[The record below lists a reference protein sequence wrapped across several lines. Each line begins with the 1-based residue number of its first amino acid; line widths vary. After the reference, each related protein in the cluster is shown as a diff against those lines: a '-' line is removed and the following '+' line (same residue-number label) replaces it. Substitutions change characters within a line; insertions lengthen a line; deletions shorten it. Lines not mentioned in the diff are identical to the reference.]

1 MLTLQHCW
9 VSFSHPEEVLDLP
22 TRHRRISITE
32 DPELAAALRAVAAL
46 ERETP
51 GPARLVRDLAIRGAN
66 AVLAERREREAALE
80 RLAAWSTDPNSAIDR
95 DVLLH
100 GRDQAWGVVR

>member
-1 MLTLQHCW
+1 M
-9 VSFSHPEEVLDLP
+9 P
-22 TRHRRISITE
+22 TQHRRISITE

-46 ERETP
+46 APETP
-51 GPARLVRDLAIRGAN
+51 RPARLVRDLAIRGAD

-80 RLAAWSTDPNSAIDR
+80 RLVDWSTNPSSGMDR

-100 GRDQAWGVVR
+100 GRDAAWGAGR